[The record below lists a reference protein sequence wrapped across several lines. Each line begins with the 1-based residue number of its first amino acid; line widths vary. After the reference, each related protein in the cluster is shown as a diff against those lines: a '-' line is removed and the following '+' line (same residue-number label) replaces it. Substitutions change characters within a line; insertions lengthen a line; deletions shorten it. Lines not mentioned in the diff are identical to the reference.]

1 MKRFSLYFTS
11 PLEVTIREEPLPE
24 PAPDQVLVQ
33 TAVSAISPGTEMLI
47 FRGEAPAGMAADETI
62 GALAGE
68 LTYPLKYGYA
78 AVGRVIAT
86 GAAVD
91 LAWQERMSQPG
102 QFVFA
107 FNPHETHFLA
117 APAELQP
124 VPKGLSPEAAAFL
137 PNMETAVSFLM
148 DAQPMIG
155 EQAVVFG
162 QGVVGL
168 LTTMLLAQYPLAR
181 LITLDRHPQRRAWSK
196 RLGADISLDPAAP
209 DTLAQLRDL
218 LEEREPGD
226 GADLVL
232 ELSGSPQALDQAI
245 AVTGYNGRILIGSW
259 YGKKR
264 ADLNLG
270 GRFHRNHMQLISSQ
284 VSRIAPRWRGR
295 WTKTRRLQT
304 TWAMLAQHP
313 PTSLVTHRLPISDAA
328 EAYRMLH
335 ERPQDTI
342 QILLTYD

>member
-1 MKRFSLYFTS
+1 MKRSSLYFTS
-11 PLEVTIREEPLPE
+11 PLEVAIGEEPLPE

-47 FRGEAPAGMAADETI
+47 FRGEMPAGMTADATI

-68 LTYPLKYGYA
+68 LAYPLKYGYA
-78 AVGRVIAT
+78 AVGRVI
-86 GAAVD
+86 GAGSAVD
-91 LAWQERMSQPG
+91 QEWRERMGVPG
-102 QFVFA
+102 QFVFG

-124 VPKGLSPEAAAFL
+124 VPQEMSPETAAFL

-155 EQAVVFG
+155 EQVVVFG

-168 LTTMLLAQYPLAR
+168 LTTMLLAQYPLAG
-181 LITLDRHPQRRAWSK
+181 LITLDRHPLRRAWSQ
-196 RLGADISLDPAAP
+196 RLGADVSLDPTVP
-209 DTLAQLRDL
+209 DTLAQLRDYL
-218 LEEREPGD
+218 GEQGPGD

-259 YGKKR
+259 YGEKR

-270 GRFHRNHMQLISSQ
+270 GRFHRSHMQLISSQ

-295 WTKTRRLQT
+295 WDKGRRLRT
-304 TWAMLAQHP
+304 AWAMLAQHAP
-313 PTSLVTHRLPISDAA
+313 MSLVTHRFPISDAA
-328 EAYRMLH
+328 GAYRVLH
-335 ERPQDTI
+335 ERPQDAI